1 MKSQISELKLW
12 TQLKNEIRILI
23 ICDHPNIIKIKAVYE
38 DSKHVCLVMEYFNGK
53 TLFQHLINKNWLKE
67 DETKIIMKNVVQTI
81 RYLHSMSP
89 KILHRD
95 IKPENIL
102 ISGDKIKIIDFG
114 WSNQN
119 DDFRNTYC
127 GTPDYLSP
135 EMIMGTGHNEK
146 LDIWTLGILMY
157 ELLNGKP
164 PFTPKVKISDKM
176 LQHR

>member
-1 MKSQISELKLW
+1 
-12 TQLKNEIRILI
+12 
-23 ICDHPNIIKIKAVYE
+23 
-38 DSKHVCLVMEYFNGK
+38 
-53 TLFQHLINKNWLKE
+53 
-67 DETKIIMKNVVQTI
+67 
-81 RYLHSMSP
+81 MSP

>member
-1 MKSQISELKLW
+1 
-12 TQLKNEIRILI
+12 
-23 ICDHPNIIKIKAVYE
+23 
-38 DSKHVCLVMEYFNGK
+38 
-53 TLFQHLINKNWLKE
+53 
-67 DETKIIMKNVVQTI
+67 MKNVVDAIT
-81 RYLHSMSP
+81 YLHSMSP

-95 IKPENIL
+95 LKPENIL

-157 ELLNGKP
+157 ELLSGTP
-164 PFTPKVKISDKM
+164 PFTPKVKISDKRI
-176 LQHR
+176 Q